1 MSPNFAPLD
10 LSQPEVA
17 ILVGAMVQARDAV
30 ERRVVVC
37 IRKSRQTKNGGP
49 MSLPIRARGRESTV
63 RAICRLGA
71 RSTGWS
77 TSRAGSSASPAVS
90 AIGRQLFGGPI

>member
-30 ERRVVVC
+30 ERRVVVA
-37 IRKSRQTKNGGP
+37 SA
-49 MSLPIRARGRESTV
+49 RADKRRMVGRCPCRSA
-63 RAICRLGA
+63 RAEA
-71 RSTGWS
+71 R
-77 TSRAGSSASPAVS
+77 APCEQSAA
-90 AIGRQLFGGPI
+90 